1 MSLRVTTRK
10 VSDVA
15 RFVKRQFGDEAG
27 VQITDAD
34 IYDWVNSAQ
43 LEICDRNRI
52 ITSQAA
58 TNAVNGQSQYTL
70 SGLNIISIVSIHFDG
85 GILPCVEFAQA
96 EQIINEATGG
106 TGEDLASVPV
116 LWYEWD
122 NKITLWPT
130 PTEDITDGIVI
141 YYNQSPTD
149 VTALTD
155 YLSVPDKYFRAV
167 CSYCMAQAYELDEA
181 FSESDAQMQYFT
193 MALDVRNEEERT
205 AAEVTYPSITIVE

>member
-1 MSLRVTTRK
+1 MTLRVTTRK

-34 IYDWVNSAQ
+34 IYDWINSAQ

-52 ITSQAA
+52 ITSQAS
-58 TNAVNGQSQYTL
+58 TDVISGQADYTL
-70 SGLNIISIVSIHFDG
+70 TSLNIISITSIHYKG

-106 TGEDLASVPV
+106 TGELASVPV

-130 PTEDITDGIVI
+130 PTEDTTDGLTV

-155 YLSVPDKYFRAV
+155 FLSVPDRYFRAV